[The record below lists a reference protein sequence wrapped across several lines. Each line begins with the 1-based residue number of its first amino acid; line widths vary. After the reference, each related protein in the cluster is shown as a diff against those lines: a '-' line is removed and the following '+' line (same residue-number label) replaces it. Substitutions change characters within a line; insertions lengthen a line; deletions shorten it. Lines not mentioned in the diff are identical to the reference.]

1 MAGELPFETP
11 LVKLREKIQELEQ
24 FGKEKGIDFAEE
36 IARLEERYRQLEEE
50 IYSQITPSQKMHL
63 ARHHQRP
70 TSLDMIDL
78 IFEDFIELH
87 GDRVFGDDLAV
98 VGGLAK
104 LNGVPVT
111 VLGQQRGKD
120 TKDNIARFFGSA
132 HPEGFRKALRLMQQ
146 ADKFRRPIVTF
157 IDTKGAYPGIT
168 AEERG
173 QSEAIARNLREMAM
187 LRVPVICVVL
197 GEGGS
202 GGALALGVGNRVLML
217 ENAIYSVISP
227 NGAASILWKDASKA
241 DQAAEAMKITAQD
254 LLEMEV
260 IEEIIPEP
268 RGGAHRDY
276 EATAS
281 AIKEAIVRHL
291 EELSIMHADELLE
304 DRYRKFRKIGKFTV
318 AENAKARVYAGSP
331 AVSPAEGSSQ
341 EKTSPADS
349 GDAGRAGG
357 EAREG
362 EAAAGKAAAEIEAAG
377 KETSNE
383 GGTEENASPEL
394 VHKQE

>member
-1 MAGELPFETP
+1 MAGELPFEAP
-11 LVKLREKIQELEQ
+11 LGKLREKIEELQ
-24 FGKEKGIDFAEE
+24 RFGREKEIDFSEE
-36 IARLEERYRQLEEE
+36 IARLEERYAQLENE
-50 IYSQITPSQKMHL
+50 IYSSITPSQKMHL

-70 TSLDMIDL
+70 TSLDLISL
-78 IFEDFIELH
+78 IFEDFVELH

-104 LNGVPVT
+104 LDGVPVT

-146 ADKFRRPIVTF
+146 ADKFKRPIITF

-173 QSEAIARNLREMAM
+173 QSEAIARNLREMAI
-187 LRVPVICVVL
+187 LRVPIICVVI

-260 IEEIIPEP
+260 IEDIVPEP
-268 RGGAHRDY
+268 HGGAHRDY
-276 EATAS
+276 EATA
-281 AIKEAIVRHL
+281 AEIKKSLLSHL
-291 EELSIMHADELLE
+291 NDLLIMNPDELLE
-304 DRYRKFRKIGKFTV
+304 DRYRKFRKIGKF
-318 AENAKARVYAGSP
+318 A
-331 AVSPAEGSSQ
+331 
-341 EKTSPADS
+341 
-349 GDAGRAGG
+349 
-357 EAREG
+357 EARKE
-362 EAAAGKAAAEIEAAG
+362 EIPAPEEKQIIDSSLVG
-377 KETSNE
+377 KE
-383 GGTEENASPEL
+383 
-394 VHKQE
+394 

>member
-1 MAGELPFETP
+1 MAVEMPFEAP
-11 LVKLREKIQELEQ
+11 LAQLREKIRELEQ
-24 FGKEKGIDFAEE
+24 FGQEKGIDFSEE
-36 IARLEERYRQLEEE
+36 IARLEERYKELEEE
-50 IYSQITPSQKMHL
+50 IYSNISPSQKMHL

-70 TSLDMIDL
+70 TSLDLIGL
-78 IFEDFIELH
+78 IFEDYMELH
-87 GDRVFGDDLAV
+87 GDRLFGDDLAV

-104 LNGVPVT
+104 LDGVPVT

-132 HPEGFRKALRLMQQ
+132 HPEGFRKALRLMRQ
-146 ADKFRRPIVTF
+146 ADKFGRPIITF

-173 QSEAIARNLREMAM
+173 QSEAIARNLLEMAK
-187 LRVPVICVVL
+187 LRVPVICVVI

-260 IEEIIPEP
+260 IEEIVPEP
-268 RGGAHRDY
+268 KGGAHRDY
-276 EATAS
+276 EEAAA
-281 AIKEAIVRHL
+281 AIKERLLRHL
-291 EELSIMHADELLE
+291 EELSAFHPDELVE
-304 DRYRKFRKIGKFTV
+304 DRYRKFRKIGEFEEQKKTAEMPIIDTV
-318 AENAKARVYAGSP
+318 TA
-331 AVSPAEGSSQ
+331 
-341 EKTSPADS
+341 
-349 GDAGRAGG
+349 
-357 EAREG
+357 
-362 EAAAGKAAAEIEAAG
+362 
-377 KETSNE
+377 SND
-383 GGTEENASPEL
+383 
-394 VHKQE
+394 